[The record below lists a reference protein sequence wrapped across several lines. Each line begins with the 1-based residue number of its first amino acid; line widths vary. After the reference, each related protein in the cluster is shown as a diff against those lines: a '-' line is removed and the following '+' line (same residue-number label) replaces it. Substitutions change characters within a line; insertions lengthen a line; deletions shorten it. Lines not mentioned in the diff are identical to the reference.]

1 MDTLFGESVQS
12 GYQGGPQ
19 HPPLHRPFRS
29 WMTSSHAVLM
39 VAMAAPSR
47 SAAEDRRA
55 PAMRVQRLSPYGVAE
70 TVQRIEAAARRQ
82 GLPVLARLGG
92 LQPVIVLGSSVGGT
106 PMVMDEADSPLDAPL
121 RVQVRGCASGG
132 AEVLVASDRDGVA
145 TDWQDLPAAVADD
158 MATLPALLERALA

>member
-1 MDTLFGESVQS
+1 MDSLFGESVKT
-12 GYQGGPQ
+12 GYQGVPL

-39 VAMAAPSR
+39 AAMAPIR
-47 SAAEDRRA
+47 SATQDQRL
-55 PAMRVQRLSPYGVAE
+55 PAMRVQRLSPFGVAE

-121 RVQVRGCASGG
+121 RVQVRACVSGG